1 MDAGLVMVFPTS
13 IRPRMRKLEWNGLEE
28 IRVRI
33 GWPVELIYDNRS
45 EWLGNYECMMD
56 RSKLDEMLNY
66 ITNYSIY
73 AMEEEI
79 RQGYITYA
87 GGHRIGLT
95 GHATYEA
102 LAPEQEPQ
110 IKSIVDIGG
119 VNIRIA
125 HEKKGCALEIVPH
138 LRNGE
143 SIYNTI
149 FFAAPGVGKTTYLR
163 DTIRILASEEPLHEA
178 KKICVVDERSE
189 IAACYNG
196 KPQNDIGQRSDV
208 LDACPKS
215 VGMKMVLRTMSPDI
229 IAVDE
234 IGRKEEFQILEQMR
248 LSGVKILGTM
258 HAGSFKELQRNPMIK
273 EAIDVQSI
281 ERFVELKKN
290 SNGCREVAIYNRHGN
305 VLWKSCYELH
315 LSWVVLLDVYI
326 IGKVSKGNEEKELQH
341 LSYFYI
347 RLDL

>member
-1 MDAGLVMVFPTS
+1 MNAGLVMVFPTS
-13 IRPRMRKLEWNGLEE
+13 IRERMRKLDWKGLEE

-33 GWPVELIYDNRS
+33 GWPVELIYDNRN

-56 RSKLDEMLNY
+56 RRRLDEMLNY

-102 LAPEQEPQ
+102 LTPDMEPQ
-110 IKSIVDIGG
+110 ITSIVDIGG
-119 VNIRIA
+119 LNIRIA
-125 HEKKGCALEIVPH
+125 HEKKDCAKDIVPF
-138 LRNGE
+138 LRNE
-143 SIYNTI
+143 DSIYNTI
-149 FFAAPGVGKTTYLR
+149 IFAPPGVGKTTYLR
-163 DTIRILASEEPLHEA
+163 DLIRILASDDKKYKA

-196 KPQNDIGQRSDV
+196 KPQNDLGQRCDI

-234 IGRKEEFQILEQMR
+234 IGKKEEFFILEQMR
-248 LSGVKILGTM
+248 CSGVKILGTM
-258 HAGSFKELQRNPMIK
+258 HAGSYEELQRNPMIK
-273 EAIDVQSI
+273 SAVETQSI
-281 ERFVELKKN
+281 ERFVELYKLTD
-290 SNGCREVAIYNRHGN
+290 GTRQMRIYNRNG
-305 VLWKSCYELH
+305 E
-315 LSWVVLLDVYI
+315 I
-326 IGKVSKGNEEKELQH
+326 IWAS
-341 LSYFYI
+341 S
-347 RLDL
+347 